1 MDEARFL
8 RSGKAKDLYQRPN
21 GDILFLF
28 TNRVTAFDGLK
39 KATYE
44 DKGAI
49 CCQLS
54 CFWFEQLE
62 AAGIRTHFKEYVPPN
77 IMVAEEV
84 QILPV
89 EVIARNFLYGSL
101 WKRYQ
106 KGEVQL
112 SRKLVAQG
120 ELREG
125 APLTRSYVEFTT
137 KFERVDRPVTEQEL
151 LELAWMTAN
160 ELAQIKSEIIQV
172 GEIMSAYLL
181 QRGIILVDYKLE
193 FGKSAASGEILLADE
208 VGTPDVCR
216 FWDREA
222 YEQLGEIQSLDKDV
236 FRQAKGELTTVYRE
250 IYRRILA

>member
-1 MDEARFL
+1 MEEARFL

-39 KATYE
+39 KASYE

-77 IMVAEEV
+77 IMVAKEV

-106 KGEVQL
+106 NGEVQL
-112 SRKLVAQG
+112 SSKLMAQS

-125 APLTRSYVEFTT
+125 EPLTRSYVEFTT

-151 LELAWMTAN
+151 LELGWMTAN
-160 ELAQIKSEIIQV
+160 ELAQIKSEIIRV
-172 GEIMSAYLL
+172 GEIMSAYLH
-181 QRGIILVDYKLE
+181 QKGIILVDYKLE
-193 FGKSAASGEILLADE
+193 FGKSAASSEILLADE

-216 FWDREA
+216 LWDREA
-222 YEQLGEIQSLDKDV
+222 YEQRGEIQSLDKDV
-236 FRQAKGELTTVYRE
+236 FRQAKGDLATVYRE

>member
-1 MDEARFL
+1 MEEARFL

-39 KATYE
+39 KAAYE
-44 DKGAI
+44 DKGTI

-62 AAGIRTHFKEYVPPN
+62 AAGIKTHFKEYMPPN

-106 KGEVQL
+106 KGEVEL
-112 SRKLVAQG
+112 SSKLMAQG

-137 KFERVDRPVTEQEL
+137 KFERVDRPVTEEDL
-151 LELAWMTAN
+151 LTQGWMTAN
-160 ELAQIKSEIIQV
+160 ELAQIKTEIIRV
-172 GEIMSAYLL
+172 GEIMSTYLH
-181 QRGIILVDYKLE
+181 QKGIILVDYKLE
-193 FGKSAASGEILLADE
+193 FGKSAASGEIILADE

-222 YEQLGEIQSLDKDV
+222 YELRGEIQSMDKDV
-236 FRQAKGELTTVYRE
+236 FRQEKGDLATVYRE